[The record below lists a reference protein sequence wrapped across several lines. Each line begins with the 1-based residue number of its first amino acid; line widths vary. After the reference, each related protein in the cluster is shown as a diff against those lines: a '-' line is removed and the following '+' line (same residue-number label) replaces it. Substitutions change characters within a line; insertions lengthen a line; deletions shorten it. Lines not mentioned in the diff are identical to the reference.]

1 MSVRSEAFGQGYAPT
16 AVDAFGIWLSSR
28 RIHKAVGSFRG
39 IALADVGCGYH
50 AAFTRSVLPL
60 VASAIV
66 TDVALAP
73 ELKGLAKVTAIEG
86 QLPGALGAVADG
98 SVDAVICNNVIEHL
112 WQPVETLAA
121 CRRMTRRGGVV
132 FVNVPNWRGKWFLEF
147 SAFRLGLSPADE
159 MNDHKMYYGKR
170 DLWPLLVRAG
180 FRPQEI
186 AVGAHKFTLNT
197 YAVCRV

>member
-1 MSVRSEAFGQGYAPT
+1 MSVRSEAFGQGYTPT

-28 RIHKAVGSFRG
+28 RIRKAVGSFRG
-39 IALADVGCGYH
+39 IALADVGCGYQ

-60 VASAIV
+60 LASAIV

-73 ELKGLAKVTAIEG
+73 DLMGLAKVTAIEG
-86 QLPGALGAVADG
+86 QLPGALASIADA

-147 SAFRLGLSPADE
+147 SAFRLALSPADE

-186 AVGAHKFTLNT
+186 AIGTHKLGLNT